1 MNRKWERIRIL
12 CFAVSLILTAGVF
25 LLVSYLTQQSVG
37 QTLSTQERA
46 VLLFPYAFPQHYH
59 NRLWLYLQLNSPR
72 RLAHIYEFGF
82 LGLFATL
89 TALTAPWP
97 RRGSA
102 HLSLNRVGVRLVGA
116 VVFCSAVSL
125 LDQVHKIFVNSR
137 HFDVLDLRLDAI
149 GYVSA
154 ALAVSLL
161 YLIVTHHALRWTE
174 IFLEESLPC
183 QGRPK
188 EMY

>member
-1 MNRKWERIRIL
+1 MNRRWERIRMI
-12 CFAVSLILTAGVF
+12 CFAASLILTASGF
-25 LLVSYLTQQSVG
+25 LAVYYLTQQSVG
-37 QTLSTQERA
+37 QTISTQERA
-46 VLLFPYAFPQHYH
+46 VLLFPFAFPQHYH

-72 RLAHIYEFGF
+72 RMAHIYEFGF

-97 RRGSA
+97 QRGGA
-102 HLSLNRVGVRLVGA
+102 HLPLDRVGTRMVGS
-116 VVFCSAVSL
+116 VLFCSVISF

-137 HFDVLDLRLDAI
+137 HFDALDLRLDAI

-154 ALAVSLL
+154 ALVVSVL
-161 YLIVTHHALRWTE
+161 YLVVTHHALRRTE
-174 IFLEESLPC
+174 IFLEESLPRP
-183 QGRPK
+183 GYPK

>member
-1 MNRKWERIRIL
+1 MSRKWERVRMI

-25 LLVSYLTQQSVG
+25 LSVSYLTQQTVS

-46 VLLFPYAFPQHYH
+46 VLLFPFAFPQHYH

-72 RLAHIYEFGF
+72 RMAHIYEFGF

-89 TALTAPWP
+89 TALTNPWP
-97 RRGSA
+97 RRGES
-102 HLSLNRVGVRLVGA
+102 HLSLNRVSMRLVGS
-116 VVFCSAVSL
+116 VVFCAAVSF

-154 ALAVSLL
+154 ALAVSIV
-161 YLIVTHHALRWTE
+161 YLVVTHHALQRTE
-174 IFLEESLPC
+174 IFLEESLPH
-183 QGRPK
+183 QNLPK